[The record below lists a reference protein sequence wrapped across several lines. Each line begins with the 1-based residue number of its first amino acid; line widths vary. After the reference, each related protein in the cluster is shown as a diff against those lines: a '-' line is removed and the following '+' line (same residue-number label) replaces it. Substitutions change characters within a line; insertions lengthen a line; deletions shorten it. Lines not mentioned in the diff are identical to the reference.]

1 MTLPLLSVCVILAA
15 GPAKARPEPSVAPP
29 KSPLGITRSL
39 VITDANAREV
49 HPLRVAAGQPTW
61 LLLPAPLAGQIQV
74 PPELGAGQLTGNI
87 VIFTPPQALG
97 SERRVALF
105 IPLSDGPPVIF
116 EVQGGTDSFDARVS
130 IERKLGALMAQDSPQ
145 VLGERLQQCRDEL
158 QEARTGAAAK
168 EVLTT
173 VISDLGDSQTPALV
187 RRNLDVNRKQN
198 FVYVR
203 LQQSY
208 RLFHWTFVVLEL
220 ENRDAGTLWSL
231 GEASVRQM
239 GSDNLLTASVR
250 DDRPT
255 GIKGGERSRVV
266 LGFATPADNTK
277 RYAITLTDKAGARN
291 LTLEDLDL

>member
-1 MTLPLLSVCVILAA
+1 MTVPLLSVCMLLAV
-15 GPAKARPEPSVAPP
+15 GPAKVRSEPAVGQP
-29 KSPLGITRSL
+29 KQPLGVTRTL
-39 VITDANAREV
+39 VITDGNARDV

-61 LLLPAPLAGQIQV
+61 LLLPGPLAGPIQV

-87 VIFTPPQALG
+87 VIFTPPASLTP
-97 SERRVALF
+97 ERRVALF

-116 EVQGGTDSFDARVS
+116 EVQGGTESFDARVT
-130 IERKLGALMAQDSPQ
+130 IERKLGALLASDSPQ

-158 QEARTGAAAK
+158 QDARTGAAAK

-173 VISDLGDSQTPALV
+173 VISDLGEAQSPALI
-187 RRNLDVNRKQN
+187 RRNLGVNRKQN

-208 RLFHWTFVVLEL
+208 RLFHWTFIVLEL
-220 ENRDAGTLWSL
+220 ENREAGTLWAL

-239 GSDNLLTASVR
+239 GVDNLLTASVR
-250 DDRPT
+250 DDRPA

-266 LGFATPADNTK
+266 LGFATPADNTR
-277 RYAITLTDKAGARN
+277 RYAVTLTDKAGARN